1 MSWQKN
7 LDKQSRSVLLQQAAT
22 EQEAAA
28 RKPVVDPLIT
38 ERISYINN
46 RAPWIPANTQLSLAK
61 NYASNDA
68 VDKAAE
74 LHARNLN
81 DNPDSVQELYSPIR
95 KYLVSNKV
103 GDAIKAVNEG
113 KPVDRNF
120 FERSVDNLYGTLK
133 QTARITG
140 ALGASI
146 PEALQTVF
154 SLRDRRGG
162 AKKF

>member
-7 LDKQSRSVLLQQAAT
+7 LDKQSRSVLLQ
-22 EQEAAA
+22 EAAMQQEVEA
-28 RKPVVDPLIT
+28 RKPIVDPLVT

-61 NYASNDA
+61 SYASDQA
-68 VDKAAE
+68 VDKASE
-74 LHARNLN
+74 LYARNLN

-103 GDAIKAVNEG
+103 GDAIKSVNEG

-120 FERSVDNLYGTLK
+120 FERSVDKL
-133 QTARITG
+133 
-140 ALGASI
+140 
-146 PEALQTVF
+146 
-154 SLRDRRGG
+154 
-162 AKKF
+162 